1 MNDIV
6 LSSLLNLFA
15 LFGAEKGL
23 DKDGSLMLISVYL
36 KRYLGVRNH
45 QSYMSLYSDLRD
57 YYDDVP
63 GLDRQAIA
71 KSVCD
76 KLRDQ
81 IPAEQQQSMMLRLME
96 FCSADAGAF
105 APDEA
110 VFRTVADS
118 FGIDDSLYA
127 SFVRF
132 IRGEAGGNVLTFS
145 PADGAGVVKTLYVGE
160 TDTLYFTYVGDCE
173 VRMDDIPV
181 LDGIFLVWQQSG
193 VLKSRD
199 FGPYYYSSVMEMY
212 GKSAGADSICFSGRD
227 LEFRFRGSDNGLHG
241 FSFDLHSGQLV
252 AIMGGSGV
260 GKSTLLSI
268 LTGDLKPQSGSV
280 TVGGRDI
287 ADPEVKALIG
297 FVPQDDLLIGELTVY
312 QNLRYTAELCFSGL
326 SDEELD
332 AKVCSVLAQLGL
344 LASKDLKVGSPI
356 DKCISGGQRKRLNIA
371 LELIREPAV
380 LFLDEPTSGLSSADT
395 EKVINL
401 LKEQCCK
408 GRLVVANIH
417 QPSSDVYKLFDRL
430 WVLDKGGYP
439 VYDGNPIEAI
449 SYFKEAAHHADA
461 QSTTCPVCGNVN
473 PETVLDIVD
482 EKALDTSGQPT
493 DERKVSPQEWHKMYL
508 ESRPA
513 MAEPEQKAIPETDQ
527 KRPSA
532 LKQMLIFLRRN
543 VSAKLTD
550 LQYLLVTLLEAP
562 VLAVICGLLTRFTP
576 ESGVYSVMDNKNLVS
591 YMFMAVI
598 VAIFLGM
605 SGSAEE
611 IIKDRALLKRERF
624 LGLSYRSYIWSKIVF
639 MAGVCLVQ
647 TLLFL
652 VIGNAIM
659 GIHGLFRVWWLIL
672 FVSALLSALIGLL
685 LSQCLR
691 SVVAIYI
698 SIPLL
703 LIPQILLCGLV
714 VKFDDLAPR
723 SHTGNVPVVGDFIPS
738 RWAYEALAV
747 SNFTM
752 GGFESEFYAED
763 KDKFTTLYMREAFLR
778 ELESQNETR
787 RDETVRQGLEE
798 DPAHLALLRSELP
811 VLSGFCG
818 LPQYDGDWSC
828 EDVGQYLEQA
838 RTAISDLSNR
848 ATLAMDRKVGA
859 YIRDNGKDALTA
871 LKRDTYNIQ
880 LENLV
885 LGRNAERPYA
895 VRGESIVPRSGYVFL
910 TPRSRCGHAPFYS
923 GVKVL
928 GDSEIPTLW
937 YNLCVLLLMCAAVGA
952 CLLTDCPG
960 RFVRER
966 HS

>member
-15 LFGAEKGL
+15 LAGAEKGL

-36 KRYLGVRNH
+36 KRNYGVRSH
-45 QSYMSLYSDLRD
+45 QSYLNLYYDLRD
-57 YYDDVP
+57 YYDTVP
-63 GLDRQAIA
+63 DLDRQAIA
-71 KSVCD
+71 ADVCSR
-76 KLRDQ
+76 LRGSIRRDQ
-81 IPAEQQQSMMLRLME
+81 QHSMMLRLLE
-96 FCSADAGAF
+96 FCSSEAGSFDPDDALF
-105 APDEA
+105 S
-110 VFRTVADS
+110 TVAGC
-118 FGIDDSLYA
+118 FGIDAPLYA

-132 IRGEAGGNVLTFS
+132 IRGEAGGGVLSFS
-145 PADGAGVVKTLYVGE
+145 PAEGMGTVKTLYVGE
-160 TDTLYFTYVGDCE
+160 TDTLYFTYVGDRE
-173 VRMDDIPV
+173 VVIDDIPV

-193 VLKSRD
+193 VLKSRYFD
-199 FGPYYYSSVMEMY
+199 PVYYSTVMEMY
-212 GKSAGADSICFSGRD
+212 GRSSGAESVCLSGRS
-227 LEFRFRGSDNGLHG
+227 LEFRFRGGDNGLHD

-268 LTGDLKPQSGSV
+268 LTGSITPQSGSI
-280 TVGGRDI
+280 TVNGH
-287 ADPEVKALIG
+287 ALSAPEVKALIG

-332 AKVCSVLAQLGL
+332 DKVSSVLSQLGL
-344 LASKDLKVGSPI
+344 LAAKDLKVGSPL

-395 EKVINL
+395 EKVVNL

-439 VYDGNPIEAI
+439 IYDGNPIEAI
-449 SYFKEAAHHADA
+449 SYFKEAAHHTDA

-473 PETVLDIVD
+473 PEVVLEIVD
-482 EKALDTSGQPT
+482 EKALDMGGQPT
-493 DERKVSPQEWHKMYL
+493 EERKVAPKEWHRMYL
-508 ESRPA
+508 DRRPA
-513 MAEPEQKAIPETDQ
+513 LPEPERKDIPSTDQ
-527 KRPSA
+527 KRPSR
-532 LKQMLIFLRRN
+532 LSQMAIFLRRN

-550 LQYLLVTLLEAP
+550 LQYILVTLLEAP
-562 VLAVICGLLTRFTP
+562 VLAVICSLLTRFTP
-576 ESGVYSVMDNKNLVS
+576 ESGVYSVMENKNLVS

-611 IIKDRALLKRERF
+611 IIKDRALLKREGF
-624 LGLSYRSYIWSKIVF
+624 LGLSYHSYIWSKIIY

-652 VIGNAIM
+652 VVGNTIM
-659 GIHGLFRVWWLIL
+659 GLDGLFGVWWLIL
-672 FVSALLSALIGLL
+672 FASALLSALIGLL

-714 VKFDDLAPR
+714 VKFDDIAPHSR
-723 SHTGNVPVVGDFIPS
+723 TGNVPVVGDVIPS

-747 SNFTM
+747 SSFTM
-752 GGFESEFYAED
+752 GEFESLFYEED
-763 KDKFTTLYMREAFLR
+763 RDKFTTLYMREAFLR
-778 ELESQNETR
+778 ELKSQNETR
-787 RDETVRQGLEE
+787 HDEVVRLGIAEKE
-798 DPAHLALLRSELP
+798 AHLGLLKNELP
-811 VLSGFCG
+811 YLSGFCG
-818 LPQYDGDWSC
+818 MQAYSGDWSY
-828 EDVGQYLEQA
+828 ESVDGYLEELGQ
-838 RTAISDLSNR
+838 TVTDLSNST
-848 ATLAMDRKVGA
+848 TLAMDRKTAAFVRE
-859 YIRDNGKDALTA
+859 IGKDALQS
-871 LKRDTYNIQ
+871 LKRDSYNIQ

-885 LGRNAERPYA
+885 LGRNSEHPCA
-895 VRGESIVPRSGYVFL
+895 VRGESIVPRCGYVFL
-910 TPRSRCGHAPFYS
+910 RPRSRCGRAPFYS
-923 GVKVL
+923 GVKII
-928 GDSEIPTLW
+928 GDKEIHTLW
-937 YNLCVLLLMCAAVGA
+937 FNLGVLALMSIAVA
-952 CLLTDCPG
+952 LCLIFDCPG
-960 RFVRER
+960 RYVRER
-966 HS
+966 RH